1 MSEFHESDGV
11 HDSAGYALNALDAA
25 ELAAFEEHLPGCE
38 SCQREVAEFAET
50 TAQLAL
56 LSEEAPAVELRAS
69 VLSAIGGIRQL
80 PADEVDSGEVDSS
93 EVDPG
98 EVDPGEVESGEVES
112 DQAPADPAPANQAPA
127 DELAARRSQEKRR
140 RSSVVRLGVA
150 AAMALILGLGGWIW
164 GYNQHREQQVAVAG
178 ASAANRLLSA
188 PDVRTYP
195 VSLKDGT
202 PATFVVSKSL
212 NQAMFVGADLPAAE
226 PGRTYQLW
234 TVTTSA
240 VPNVTFAGGPETT
253 QFMTG
258 DIAGAAGLAI
268 SSEPAGGS
276 KQPSDVLGQTKLSS

>member
-1 MSEFHESDGV
+1 MSEFHEPDGV

-56 LSEEAPAVELRAS
+56 LSEEAPAVDLRAS

-80 PADEVDSGEVDSS
+80 PADEADSGEVES
-93 EVDPG
+93 
-98 EVDPGEVESGEVES
+98 GEVESGEVES
-112 DQAPADPAPANQAPA
+112 DQVPADQAPADQAPA

-140 RSSVVRLGVA
+140 RSSVVRLAVA
-150 AAMALILGLGGWIW
+150 AAMALILGLGGWVW
-164 GYNQHREQQVAVAG
+164 GYNQHRDQQVAVAG

-234 TVTTSA
+234 TVTDVGGA
-240 VPNVTFAGGPETT
+240 ERDVRRAGPRRR
-253 QFMTG
+253 
-258 DIAGAAGLAI
+258 
-268 SSEPAGGS
+268 SS
-276 KQPSDVLGQTKLSS
+276 